1 MPGNQCIEC
10 RWYSCRDVAIVLL
23 LIYTLTHPGFSKA
36 QKGICGTDIFHQL
49 QLQADPE
56 YAKRQ
61 SDIDHQEHST
71 PIGLMHSSDTIIIP
85 VVFHVIWNEAIQNI
99 DSRRIQEQID
109 ILNEDFRAQNDD
121 AQFIP
126 VPFKSIQGGL
136 PIKFVIANRSPGGKR
151 ESGIRR
157 VFSNRESF
165 PFPSSDM
172 KRDQTGGSDAW
183 DSKFYLNI
191 WVCNIPS
198 NILGY
203 ATLPSQ
209 AGTAQDGVVIN
220 YRYIGASGSPA
231 PYNKGRTA
239 THEVGHWLNLRHI
252 WGDDG
257 TACTGTDFVDD
268 TPNQSGA
275 SSGCPSF
282 PRTDACSPDYPGV
295 MYMNFMDYTDD
306 ACMLMFSQG
315 QAVRMHNTLAGPR
328 LSIRQSQG
336 YIEPA
341 ENDAGILS
349 ILAPGEFHCTNNFS
363 PVVRII
369 NTGSNDLK
377 SLVLAFKINHLPAVP
392 QPWNGL
398 LKPGDSTTVT
408 FSQKASLINGFHS
421 IQVYASS
428 PNGQPDSDRSNDT
441 LALSFSTGN
450 IDIKA
455 LPFQEEFSDELFP
468 SNGWSVRN
476 PDGLI
481 TWERTT
487 KASRSGLASVY
498 LNSYDYN
505 PDAFGIQPGAID
517 ELLSP
522 FLDLSNAQNVKL
534 QFSIAAAQYTPLST
548 INNRWD
554 TLQILVSTDC
564 GISGKKVYEKSRFS
578 LVTTTVAAEDPFIPL
593 SFQWRTDEID
603 LSEYAGLDALQL
615 IFRSI
620 NHWENNIYIDDVT
633 LTKTTVTGTTTQNVS
648 ANYSIHPNPSNGQIT
663 ISTTDYAIEHIEVID
678 LMGKSVYHWNALN
691 EFTEEHRLNLS
702 ELPKGLYILKML
714 KENGRQESIKIV
726 LQ

>member
-1 MPGNQCIEC
+1 MPGNQCAERI
-10 RWYSCRDVAIVLL
+10 RYSGRDLVRVLL
-23 LIYTLTHPGFSKA
+23 LLFLMAHAGLLSA
-36 QKGICGTDIFHQL
+36 QKAICGTDIFHQL
-49 QLQADPE
+49 QLQADSD

-61 SDIDHQEHST
+61 RDLDATEHLVPNGWLQSD
-71 PIGLMHSSDTIIIP
+71 DTIIIP
-85 VVFHVIWNEAIQNI
+85 VVFHIIWNEPAQNV
-99 DSRRIQEQID
+99 DGRKLQEQID
-109 ILNEDFRAQNDD
+109 ILNADFRGLNAD
-121 AQFIP
+121 AASIP
-126 VPFKSIQGGL
+126 MPFKSIQGSL
-136 PIKFVIANRSPGGKR
+136 PIRFVIANRNPAGKR
-151 ESGIRR
+151 ESGIVRI
-157 VFSNRESF
+157 FTDRESF
-165 PFPSSDM
+165 PFPSSEM
-172 KRDQTGGSDAW
+172 KRTQTGGSDAW

-209 AGTAQDGVVIN
+209 AGTTQDGVVIN
-220 YRYIGASGSPA
+220 YRYIGSSGTPA

-268 TPNQSGA
+268 TPNQAGA

-295 MYMNFMDYTDD
+295 MFMNYMDYTDD
-306 ACMLMFSQG
+306 ACMLMFSEG
-315 QAVRMHNTLAGPR
+315 QAVRMHNALAGPR
-328 LSIRQSQG
+328 SGIRQSQG
-336 YIEPA
+336 YVQPA

-349 ILAPGEFHCTNNFS
+349 LLAPDEFHCTNTFS

-377 SLVLAFKINHLPAVP
+377 SLGLAFKINNLPAE
-392 QPWNGL
+392 QQQWNGML
-398 LKPGDSTTVT
+398 RPGDSAIVA
-408 FSQKASLINGFHS
+408 FSQKISLTDGFHS
-421 IQVYASS
+421 VQVYTSF
-428 PNGQPDSDRSNDT
+428 PNGQSDSDRSNDT
-441 LALSFSTGN
+441 IRRSFSTGN

-455 LPFQEEFSDELFP
+455 LPFLEAFANDLFP
-468 SNGWSVRN
+468 SDGWNIRN
-476 PDGLI
+476 PDGHI

-487 KASRSGLASVY
+487 KASRSGAGSVY
-498 LNSYDYN
+498 INSFDYN
-505 PDAFGIQPGAID
+505 PEAYGIQAGAID

-522 FLDLSNAQNVKL
+522 FFDLSNASNATLK
-534 QFSIAAAQYTPLST
+534 FSIAAAQFTPLST

-564 GISGKKVYEKSRFS
+564 GISGTKLYEKSRFS
-578 LVTTTVAAEDPFIPL
+578 LVTTTVPVEEPFIPL

-603 LSEYAGLDALQL
+603 LSEYAGLDAIQL

-633 LTKTTVTGTTTQNVS
+633 LTQNTVTGTTVRNLS
-648 ANYSIHPNPSNGQIT
+648 ADYSIYPNPSNGYLT
-663 ISTTDYAIEHIEVID
+663 LKTSHHAIESVEIID
-678 LMGKSVYHWNALN
+678 LMGKNVFNWNAPDTRS
-691 EFTEEHRLNLS
+691 TEHSMNLS
-702 ELPKGLYILKML
+702 ELPKGIYILRMQTG
-714 KENGRQESIKIV
+714 NGRQESMKIV